1 MSTSFTEEAN
11 QYILKAHAIKQT
23 YFPPTGN
30 LLTFGANEC
39 GQLAQHEDIGS
50 RMRPTVVLSSV
61 RNIGV
66 TQIAC
71 GALHNILLTDL
82 GKVLSWGCNDEG
94 SLGAYETST
103 AYAPMEVLGFIPAS
117 RELGTNLLPAQY
129 TWTDLKHSKSDSDF
143 KDPTKISKMFG
154 KYGERIVSISSGD
167 TQCLALSENG
177 RVHMWGAYK
186 DTEGMAWGDVPP
198 KDDPRRYPDYV
209 VDLEALEEDRIADPN
224 TFAGVRGKRHWPVHV
239 WQLGGKASQISCGF
253 AFNAAVVEKDVGGI
267 KKSVCITW
275 GLGQN
280 GELSRP
286 VTKDLKMP
294 KGTFDD
300 LGEKEYSLAM
310 AKNPYMK
317 YNVDTV
323 EEDYMMPKEVVWADG
338 NSDRIVEK
346 VVCGGYRKF
355 YYSRLGSSSL
365 LCIVLHSFIHF
376 LSHIKH
382 DLRFRPP
389 HHCQG
394 CRRWKIP
401 IVQFWTE

>member
-1 MSTSFTEEAN
+1 
-11 QYILKAHAIKQT
+11 
-23 YFPPTGN
+23 
-30 LLTFGANEC
+30 
-39 GQLAQHEDIGS
+39 
-50 RMRPTVVLSSV
+50 MRPTVVLSSV

-365 LCIVLHSFIHF
+365 LCIVLHSFIHSF
-376 LSHIKH
+376 S
-382 DLRFRPP
+382 FSY
-389 HHCQG
+389 Q
-394 CRRWKIP
+394 
-401 IVQFWTE
+401 T